1 MGKEQSHRA
10 LETLDINCYV
20 WCSGPHLSLQKCL
33 GKAWSE
39 CHSDASTDG
48 RVTAGNILPTLS
60 SHKATDS
67 ARKWGWR
74 ARSGGHLACL
84 PLRPARVTQEL
95 GKTLI
100 PGYHGV
106 KMEQVFDGSPYSK
119 KRAMRPVLGCSVVK

>member
-48 RVTAGNILPTLS
+48 RVTGGNILPTLS

-74 ARSGGHLACL
+74 ARL
-84 PLRPARVTQEL
+84 
-95 GKTLI
+95 
-100 PGYHGV
+100 
-106 KMEQVFDGSPYSK
+106 
-119 KRAMRPVLGCSVVK
+119 